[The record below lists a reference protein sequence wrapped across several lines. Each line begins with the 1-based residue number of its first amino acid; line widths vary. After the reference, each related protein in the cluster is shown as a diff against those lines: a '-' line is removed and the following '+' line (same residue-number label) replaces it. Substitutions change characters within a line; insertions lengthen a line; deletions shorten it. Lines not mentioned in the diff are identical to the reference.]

1 MQEAAS
7 PHKTSVNRLVWMW
20 QATALIVSLVHCGT
34 DIARSKLRKEDME
47 SCTGVIALAEYNE
60 YSTDV
65 NIDARQLAVEMI

>member
-1 MQEAAS
+1 
-7 PHKTSVNRLVWMW
+7 
-20 QATALIVSLVHCGT
+20 
-34 DIARSKLRKEDME
+34 ME